1 MKCTNIPTEQPGHP
15 QRTLS
20 REWWIVLWTAD
31 RRCIQKQ
38 PHILHCW
45 RQISSHLYKREI
57 SGRRGNIFL
66 TFHSCSF
73 SSIFILSKHIMM
85 FHSYQLRETNF
96 IQSPTFVF
104 IQVLIKQNCICC
116 YINTQF
122 YLSCTQWKAVQTTEW
137 RYENKNKKEI
147 CLKCSCEPAKILLHR
162 WPISISTGIILCT
175 SCAFN

>member
-20 REWWIVLWTAD
+20 REWWIVLWTSD

-45 RQISSHLYKREI
+45 RQISSHLKVRAAFIRARERARYQGGEETSFSPSI
-57 SGRRGNIFL
+57 L
-66 TFHSCSF
+66 AAF

-85 FHSYQLRETNF
+85 FHSDQLRKTNF
-96 IQSPTFVF
+96 AQSGTFVF

-116 YINTQF
+116 DINAQF
-122 YLSCTQWKAVQTTEW
+122 SYLSCTQWKAAQTTE
-137 RYENKNKKEI
+137 
-147 CLKCSCEPAKILLHR
+147 
-162 WPISISTGIILCT
+162 
-175 SCAFN
+175 